1 MRLGNA
7 ASDLE
12 GWAAN
17 VEAGVAE
24 AAAGG
29 ADVLVLPEWIAKQWL
44 AFAPRNLTGHDEV
57 AWLAEHTTPALELI
71 RPLTAR
77 HGVALVA
84 GSMPV
89 AAPDDTPPWRNR
101 AHVLLPDGRET
112 HHDKLCL
119 TPSER
124 DPTDWNLSTGSA
136 VRTFD
141 LGGVRCAV
149 LICLDIELPALSA
162 RLAAAGIDVLLV
174 PSYTSRLSGYS
185 RVFSCA
191 RARAVELL
199 CAVCPVGCFGEL
211 KGANGTFFQ
220 STSAA
225 AVYIPCEPEL
235 GMTGVLDELPPR
247 ASGEGRGPMLISDVP
262 VSRIRA
268 LRESEAGEVWPG
280 AWDASSVVVS

>member
-1 MRLGNA
+1 MHLGHVAPNLA
-7 ASDLE
+7 R
-12 GWAAN
+12 WAAN
-17 VEAGVAE
+17 IEAGVAE

-29 ADVLVLPEWIAKQWL
+29 ADVLVMPEWIAKQWL
-44 AFAPRNLTGHDEV
+44 AFAPPDLTGRDEV
-57 AWLAEHTTPALELI
+57 PWLAERTPEALELI
-71 RPLTAR
+71 RPFAAR
-77 HGVALVA
+77 YGIVLLP

-89 AAPDDTPPWRNR
+89 HSAGDAPPWLNR

-124 DPTDWNLSTGSA
+124 DATDWNLSTGSA

-141 LGGVRCAV
+141 LDGVRCAV
-149 LICLDIELPALSA
+149 LICLDVELPALSA
-162 RLAAAGIDVLLV
+162 RLAAAGIDVLFV

-211 KGANGTFFQ
+211 TGANGTVFQ
-220 STSAA
+220 STSGA
-225 AVYIPCEPEL
+225 AVYMPCEPDL
-235 GMTGVLDELPPR
+235 GMSGVLDELPVR
-247 ASGEGRGPMLISDVP
+247 DVGEGPGPLLIADVP
-262 VSRIRA
+262 VGRIRA
-268 LRESEAGEVWPG
+268 LREGSAGEVWPG
-280 AWDASSVVVS
+280 AWDASRIVVT